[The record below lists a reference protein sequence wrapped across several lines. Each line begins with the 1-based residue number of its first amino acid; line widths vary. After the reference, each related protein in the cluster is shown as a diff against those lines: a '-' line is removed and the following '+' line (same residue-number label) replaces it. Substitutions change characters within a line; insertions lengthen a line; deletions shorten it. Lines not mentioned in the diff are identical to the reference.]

1 MLAKDVQLDGGLGIN
16 MIKKGLQHKLELPQ
30 PKNSLL
36 LEDGQFLHK
45 QTIGFHIS
53 LKPQIQFEH
62 TLTIMEVDET
72 PAKERVQGLRIVEQT
87 LPQEVQVRKINMEM
101 TKDPKQIKINVD
113 FKEVMRVIEKLLKE
127 L

>member
-1 MLAKDVQLDGGLGIN
+1 
-16 MIKKGLQHKLELPQ
+16 
-30 PKNSLL
+30 
-36 LEDGQFLHK
+36 
-45 QTIGFHIS
+45 
-53 LKPQIQFEH
+53 
-62 TLTIMEVDET
+62 MEVDET
-72 PAKERVQGLRIVEQT
+72 RAKERVQGLRIVEQT